1 MRRLLLC
8 LPLLAL
14 PVAHAA
20 EHDHS
25 NHHEHDH
32 AHGEHG
38 SLDAHAHGA
47 ASLDMVLEDGM
58 LQIDLLSPAMNL
70 LGFEH
75 QPNSDADRLKVAE
88 LRGALSKPQ
97 ALFGLPQGCSLDKH
111 ELSSPLFEAPT
122 ANAPGHDGEHEGHND
137 VLASY
142 SFDCRKAAPLASLDF
157 SALFSR
163 YPGTESI
170 NVQLIGPNGQ
180 QGVALTAKSPKLNF

>member
-1 MRRLLLC
+1 MLLC

-38 SLDAHAHGA
+38 SLDAHEHGA

-122 ANAPGHDGEHEGHND
+122 ANVHGHDGEHEGHND

-142 SFDCRKAAPLASLDF
+142 SFDCREADPLASLDF

-180 QGVALTAKSPKLNF
+180 QGVELTAKSPKLNF